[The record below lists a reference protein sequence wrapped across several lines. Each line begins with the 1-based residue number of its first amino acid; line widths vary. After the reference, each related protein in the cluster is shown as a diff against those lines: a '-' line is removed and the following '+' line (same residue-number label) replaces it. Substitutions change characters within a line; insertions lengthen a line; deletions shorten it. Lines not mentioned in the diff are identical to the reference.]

1 VREPLL
7 HFLLLGAILYLI
19 YFALQPQ
26 TQQKQLNTLQQ
37 SRSISIDKEELSL
50 AQKEY
55 EVLLGK
61 QLDANMQKALEKE
74 LYRKK
79 VLLKA
84 AEALKL
90 SQNDPTIEKIVLQKM
105 YAILNAKNDQ
115 TEPSELEL
123 EAFYK
128 EHLKDYSKKE
138 SLSFFTVHF
147 DKLSKEQAKSFY
159 KLLQNSDP
167 RDLNLTKQTLSIEL
181 LNKKF
186 GNYFTQQLL
195 FAPKGAWLD
204 AIPSKNGFEFVY
216 IQDYTTTQAYPFEDV
231 QDRVYRDLK
240 KAHQKE
246 NFDRELKRLYQL
258 YPQNKE

>member
-7 HFLLLGAILYLI
+7 HFLLLGAILYFI
-19 YFALQPQ
+19 YSALQPQ
-26 TQQKQLNTLQQ
+26 TQKAQLNTLQQ
-37 SRSISIDKEELSL
+37 SRSISITKEELSL

-61 QLDANMQKALEKE
+61 QLDIKMQKALEKE

-90 SQNDPTIEKIVLQKM
+90 TQNDSTIEKIVLQKM

-123 EAFYK
+123 ESFYK
-128 EHLKDYSKKE
+128 KHLKDYSKKE

-167 RDLNLTKQTLSIEL
+167 RDLNLTKQSLSTEL

-195 FAPKGAWLD
+195 FAPKKVWLD
-204 AIPSKNGFEFVY
+204 TIPSKNGFEFVY
-216 IQDYTTTQAYPFEDV
+216 IQDYTTTQTYPFEDV
-231 QDRVYRDLK
+231 EERVYRDFK
-240 KAHQKE
+240 KARQKE
-246 NFDRELKRLYQL
+246 NLDREFKRLYQL
-258 YPQNKE
+258 YPKNKE

>member
-37 SRSISIDKEELSL
+37 SRSISIAKEELSL

-61 QLDANMQKALEKE
+61 QLDAKMQKALEKE

-138 SLSFFTVHF
+138 SLSFSTVHF

-167 RDLNLTKQTLSIEL
+167 GDLNLTKQTLSIEL

-240 KAHQKE
+240 KARQKE